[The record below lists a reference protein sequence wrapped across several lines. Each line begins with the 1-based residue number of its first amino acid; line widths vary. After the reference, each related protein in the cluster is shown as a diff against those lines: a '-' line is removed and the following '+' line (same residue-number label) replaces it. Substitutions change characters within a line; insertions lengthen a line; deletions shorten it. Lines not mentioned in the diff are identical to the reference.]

1 MPFKRTTVF
10 TRKDIIELCVA
21 ANPEQYL
28 RDPIISDLRPAFS
41 KKLRA
46 REFTFLFADGGKIDY
61 RFDRFGVCWREEGEE
76 WNEETA
82 EVLESTREGVF
93 LVHHLRTHVNPFEAA
108 TLVID
113 TNSNL
118 VTMIYDKIGKAS
130 QTRDIDRKVRFGWF
144 GEKPAQLQD
153 LTDELIGKVIDWK
166 YADDIIIHTLYCNV
180 QCLAFISPLPA
191 KAPGWEDYFPTFN
204 PTKYIKIAEEL
215 YLVSFYAP
223 HACGMEVSMLIDL
236 KKMRAVGATFG
247 FDSTDK
253 FCSYTFGAKGA
264 FAQLGFLG
272 LYTVQ

>member
-41 KKLRA
+41 KKLRE

-82 EVLESTREGVF
+82 EVLESTRDCVF
-93 LVHHLRTHVNPFEAA
+93 LLHHLRTQVNPFEAA
-108 TLVID
+108 SLVID

-215 YLVSFYAP
+215 YLDSFYAP
-223 HACGMEVSMLIDL
+223 HAGGMEVSMLIDL

-272 LYTVQ
+272 LYAVN